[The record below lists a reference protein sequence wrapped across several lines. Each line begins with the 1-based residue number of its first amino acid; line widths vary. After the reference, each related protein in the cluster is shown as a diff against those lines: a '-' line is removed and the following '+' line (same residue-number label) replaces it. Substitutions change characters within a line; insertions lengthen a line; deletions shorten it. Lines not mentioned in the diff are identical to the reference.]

1 MSNNGTTN
9 KIGKSALTAMSIIL
23 LDVKLLN
30 ANPVPSCAD
39 SITHVPL
46 AAPLTPA
53 LPHGKYIKNQ
63 AKTNSK

>member
-39 SITHVPL
+39 SITHAIPL
-46 AAPLTPA
+46 AAL
-53 LPHGKYIKNQ
+53 
-63 AKTNSK
+63 